1 VSGRRAGASE
11 LFALDKELQREGR
24 EFLTAFYATLR
35 ALGLYPLENQTVQN
49 ALSELEQCSSKLLEQ
64 EGEIVF
70 RPVGDFFFLN
80 NERLKVDLGSYATFG
95 AIARAIRRHGI
106 GEIGVE
112 NGAGR
117 ADWVAFLTV
126 LRATP
131 PDEDPYSAFLERL
144 SRSAVRHIRTDSE
157 KKSGDH
163 DEVSDTDRSKEAA
176 KRTFAKGVNVAREL
190 LTGVRMGKSV
200 SLRKV
205 KRAVQS
211 VVDQVLNNE
220 TSIMGMT
227 ALRDHDEY
235 TFTHSVNVCIFSVA
249 LGKKLGLDRQQLYE
263 LGLGALL
270 HDVGKMRIPKEVMN
284 KTGDLTSEDVD
295 TLRLHPVEGLMAIFG
310 MGEFLDLPLRPMLMV
325 YEHHM
330 KIDLTGYPRVLRPR
344 RPTILPRI
352 VALADGFDAAT
363 TKRVYQA
370 VPWTPDR
377 VLREMRDS
385 TERGFDPLLVKAFI
399 SMTGIYPVGATVIL
413 DTFELAVVVAANP
426 KAEALHQPVVRIV
439 YDAMGQRIDDP
450 PLVDLAETDPGTGQP
465 RRTIV
470 KATDPDRYGLRVG
483 DYFV

>member
-1 VSGRRAGASE
+1 
-11 LFALDKELQREGR
+11 
-24 EFLTAFYATLR
+24 
-35 ALGLYPLENQTVQN
+35 
-49 ALSELEQCSSKLLEQ
+49 
-64 EGEIVF
+64 
-70 RPVGDFFFLN
+70 
-80 NERLKVDLGSYATFG
+80 
-95 AIARAIRRHGI
+95 
-106 GEIGVE
+106 
-112 NGAGR
+112 
-117 ADWVAFLTV
+117 
-126 LRATP
+126 
-131 PDEDPYSAFLERL
+131 
-144 SRSAVRHIRTDSE
+144 
-157 KKSGDH
+157 
-163 DEVSDTDRSKEAA
+163 
-176 KRTFAKGVNVAREL
+176 
-190 LTGVRMGKSV
+190 
-200 SLRKV
+200 
-205 KRAVQS
+205 VQS

-270 HDVGKMRIPKEVMN
+270 HDIGKMRIPKEVMN
-284 KTGDLTSEDVD
+284 KTGDLTPEDVD
-295 TLRLHPVEGLMAIFG
+295 TLRLHPVEGLLAIFG